1 MHAPSDVHQPDC
13 YMHGGGDATTLSH
26 THLVVQCLYS
36 VQELIAD
43 ELVAAVDAMSREA
56 VNEALRVLLGSTA
69 SMAALRGAEVLGP
82 LRSMFLPLPLPAEVL
97 MSLQPAVAL
106 SDEDRQ
112 TLDSLRVLMQLVSPE
127 SSSGVGGRMGPGLV
141 GEVAAGAPRAMR
153 AAGELMPL
161 MPEIM
166 PGLQSTLELFMR
178 QLVRR
183 IALRIADDLQP
194 NAQQRPPTPYS
205 SINTAANSPAPGGV
219 PATSGNENG
228 YYGGGGAGLMSDGMM
243 MPSPAF
249 SYVSHLPQYPGAGGQ
264 QVRPLVAPPTPQGG
278 KAAGGPPPGGK
289 KAGKPQGSSAWGLGG
304 SSNAADGKRW
314 A

>member
-1 MHAPSDVHQPDC
+1 
-13 YMHGGGDATTLSH
+13 
-26 THLVVQCLYS
+26 
-36 VQELIAD
+36 
-43 ELVAAVDAMSREA
+43 MSREA

-106 SDEDRQ
+106 NDEDRQ

-127 SSSGVGGRMGPGLV
+127 SGGSSAVGGRMGPGLV
-141 GEVAAGAPRAMR
+141 GDVAAGAPRAMR

-194 NAQQRPPTPYS
+194 SAQQRPPTPYS
-205 SINTAANSPAPGGV
+205 SINNAANSPTPGGV
-219 PATSGNENG
+219 PGSSSDESG
-228 YYGGGGAGLMSDGMM
+228 YFGGGGAGMADGMM

-264 QVRPLVAPPTPQGG
+264 QVRPLVAPPTPPGG
-278 KAAGGPPPGGK
+278 KAAGGLNAPQGGGK

-304 SSNAADGKRW
+304 SSNAANGKRW